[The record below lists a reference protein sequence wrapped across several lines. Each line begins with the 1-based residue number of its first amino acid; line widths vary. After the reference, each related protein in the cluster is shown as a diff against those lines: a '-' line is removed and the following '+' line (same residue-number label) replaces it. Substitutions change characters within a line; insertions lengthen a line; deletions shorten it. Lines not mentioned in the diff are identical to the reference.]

1 MRQNTLLLAVLSSAS
16 VCVVLTGCGPRAAV
30 RHEVTGRVI
39 FDGQPVEEGIID
51 FEPLDGQGSKD
62 MAMIVNGDYRI
73 PADKGLMPGRYR
85 VAIVAGDGNTGKGD
99 ASPDYRQP
107 KGPRGKERIPPE
119 YNIKSNVVR
128 EITAKGPNT
137 FDFDIPKPSK

>member
-1 MRQNTLLLAVLSSAS
+1 MWRSTPLLAVSSSAL
-16 VCVVLTGCGPRAAV
+16 VCVILTGCGPRAAV
-30 RHEVTGRVI
+30 RHEVAGRVI

-73 PADKGLMPGRYR
+73 PVDKGLMPGRYR
-85 VAIVAGDGNTGKGD
+85 VSIVAGDGNTGKGD

-107 KGPRGKERIPPE
+107 NGPRGKERIPPE
-119 YNIKSNVVR
+119 YNTKSNLVR
-128 EITAKGPNT
+128 EITANGPNT
-137 FDFDIPKPSK
+137 FDFDIPKASN